1 LGLATGD
8 DPPWVDSSFPG
19 VLRVTAWHRSLAGYI
34 ARVFRMNPESASAD
48 LNRREFVKAGSFAA
62 MIAAM
67 GGVPLNAQEVQ
78 KAEQAAGA
86 AGGEGKVLPPPTK
99 DPNYKEKPPA
109 KPLKIGVIGL
119 GTQGRDILTLLGKL
133 PNGPVVALCDN
144 YKAAFRRAA
153 EAAPKA
159 TQHSDYTA
167 LLADPEV
174 QGVITATPT
183 HLHREIALAAMKSGK
198 HVYLEAPIAHTID
211 DARAIAQAAK
221 ALPEKQVF
229 QVGLQAREN
238 PQNHHVLKFIR
249 TGATG
254 KAAQS
259 RGQWN
264 RKQSW
269 RRSSP
274 NGDRERA
281 LNWRLFAESSV
292 GLAGEI
298 GMHSLDLARWYLGQ
312 LPVAV
317 NGFGGVIQWQDGR
330 EVADT
335 VTVVL
340 EFKGGV
346 QHTFTATLANSF
358 EGEHDVFFG
367 SDAAVL
373 IRDNKAWMFKE
384 TDAPLLG
391 WEVYARKDDFLSDSG
406 IALVANATKIL
417 AQGKKPAEAA
427 SQTEP
432 PLKYALERF
441 IEHADDG
448 SRPDADWKAGFEAAV
463 LAIKANEAVRQGGRI
478 VLDPAWFQV

>member
-1 LGLATGD
+1 MT
-8 DPPWVDSSFPG
+8 
-19 VLRVTAWHRSLAGYI
+19 
-34 ARVFRMNPESASAD
+34 PESTRPEFP
-48 LNRREFVKAGSFAA
+48 RRDFVKAGSLAA
-62 MIAAM
+62 FFTAL
-67 GGVPLNAQEVQ
+67 GGVPLDAQEVK
-78 KAEQAAGA
+78 KAEQAAA
-86 AGGEGKVLPPPTK
+86 EGKVLPPPK
-99 DPNYKEKPPA
+99 ADPNYKEKPPA

-119 GTQGRDILTLLGKL
+119 GTQGRDILSMLNRL
-133 PNGPVVALCDN
+133 PNAPVTALCDT
-144 YKAAFRRAA
+144 YKSAFKRAA

-159 TQHSDYTA
+159 AQHADYKE
-167 LLADPEV
+167 LLANPEV
-174 QGVITATPT
+174 QGVVIATPT
-183 HLHREIALAAMKSGK
+183 HLHREIALAAMQSGK
-198 HVYLEAPIAHTID
+198 HVYLEAPIAHTLE
-211 DARAIAQAAK
+211 DAREIARAAK
-221 ALPEKQVF
+221 ALPARQVF
-229 QVGLQAREN
+229 QTGLQLREN

-254 KAAQS
+254 HSAMS

-269 RRSSP
+269 RRTSP
-274 NGDRERA
+274 NPEREQS
-281 LNWRLFAESSV
+281 LNWRLNKETSI
-292 GLAGEI
+292 GLIGEI
-298 GMHSLDLARWYLGQ
+298 GMHSLDLARWYFDQ
-312 LPVAV
+312 MPVAV
-317 NGFGGVIQWQDGR
+317 NGFGGVLQWQDGR

-340 EFKGGV
+340 EFKGGLR
-346 QHTFTATLANSF
+346 HTYSATLANSF

-391 WEVYARKDDFLSDSG
+391 WEVYARKDDFLEDSG

-432 PLKYALERF
+432 PLKYALEKF

-448 SRPDADWKAGFEAAV
+448 SKPDADWKVGFEAAV
-463 LAIKANEAVRQGGRI
+463 IAIKANEAVRQGGRI
-478 VLDPAWFQV
+478 VFDPAWFQV